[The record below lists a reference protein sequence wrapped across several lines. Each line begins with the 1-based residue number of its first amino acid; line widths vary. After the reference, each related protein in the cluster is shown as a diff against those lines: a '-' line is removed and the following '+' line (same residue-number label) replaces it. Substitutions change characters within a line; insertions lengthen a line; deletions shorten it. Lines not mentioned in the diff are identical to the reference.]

1 MNASTPSE
9 RVSTT
14 APETRGL
21 TAVIDSVAKLNAL
34 LGGNANGADRDCVG
48 PNDAGD
54 ADARRKIVERMAIRI
69 GDLGLL
75 FPVNAGREVVGPP
88 PVTRIPN
95 SATWLRGLANV
106 RGSLVPVIDAAAALG
121 VVHTA
126 GTPPYLLI
134 FGQGENAI
142 GLTIDGL
149 PRLLEIDP
157 ATLVRDPPKAP
168 PQLAPGVSATYE
180 HAGRIWFD
188 VDLDVWF
195 DALAREVARSEGASA
210 TSESLSSTAIV
221 SRGADSRSAR

>member
-1 MNASTPSE
+1 MNTPTPSE
-9 RVSTT
+9 RASAT

-34 LGGNANGADRDCVG
+34 LGGDANGADRGGVG
-48 PNDAGD
+48 PNDADG
-54 ADARRKIVERMAIRI
+54 ADTSRRIVQRMAIRI

-95 SATWLRGLANV
+95 SAPWLRGLANV

-121 VVHTA
+121 VVHTP

-149 PRLLEIDP
+149 PRLLDIDP
-157 ATLVRDPPKAP
+157 AALVSNPPPAP
-168 PQLAPGVSATYE
+168 PQLAPGVSVTYE

-195 DALAREVARSEGASA
+195 DALAREVALSEDASA
-210 TSESLSSTAIV
+210 TSESLSSTEIV
-221 SRGADSRSAR
+221 SRGADSRSA

>member
-1 MNASTPSE
+1 MNTPMPGE
-9 RVSTT
+9 RASTT

-34 LGGNANGADRDCVG
+34 LGGDANSAAQGHADSNGAD
-48 PNDAGD
+48 D
-54 ADARRKIVERMAIRI
+54 ADTSRRIVQRMAIRI

-88 PVTRIPN
+88 AVTRIPN
-95 SATWLRGLANV
+95 SAPWLRGLANV
-106 RGSLVPVIDAAAALG
+106 RGSLVPVIDAAAALQ
-121 VVHTA
+121 VVHTV

-149 PRLLEIDP
+149 PRLLDIDP
-157 ATLVRDPPKAP
+157 AALVGDPPPAP

-210 TSESLSSTAIV
+210 TGVSTSSTEIV
-221 SRGADSRSAR
+221 SQGADSRSAR